1 MKSNT
6 NIIPMQNGVVKAGE
20 FSYTRQPRTLKA
32 YGEEFE
38 IPVKTV
44 ELGDKLDAIGAE
56 LADAKNTSEVVT
68 VTIKGIALFIGKEA
82 AEKIFP
88 AEKFKELDVD
98 EVIEFWSAL
107 NFELNRAQNER
118 LARYAAAKAIRR

>member
-1 MKSNT
+1 MKLNAPT
-6 NIIPMQNGVVKAGE
+6 MQNGVVKSGE
-20 FSYTRQPRTLKA
+20 FSYTRKSRTLKA
-32 YGEEFE
+32 YGEEFV

-44 ELGDKLDAIGAE
+44 ELGDKLDEIGAE
-56 LADAKNTSEVVT
+56 LAEAKITSD
-68 VTIKGIALFIGKEA
+68 FIGEEA
-82 AEKIFP
+82 TEKLYP
-88 AEKFKELDVD
+88 EEKFNELDVD